1 MNYSNYK
8 LSVFL
13 TPRSGK
19 TGDTT
24 LPEVINDIRNGR
36 FKEIVQKHRSLLNIQ
51 PDEAKRIKDDMMCFI
66 AGGLCIGG
74 HKVSDLKEPS
84 PFMQIDIDHIDNADE
99 VREQLKDIPYMAAG
113 NVSIGGQGVKGFVVV
128 DNDDLQQID
137 YQEFYAIVTQ
147 DIQQRLGVECDM
159 KCKIRTQPCY
169 YSYDP
174 GAWYRDTAEPF
185 SAAAAKLTIPMETV
199 PTTGGEAVGKTE
211 KEWSEVDTELTD
223 AEITDMVNGLLDL
236 FETRD
241 SYVEGNRHNYL
252 VHLGQWACARGMKEE
267 WLGRLIS
274 LATERY
280 ACAEHNAYRIAT
292 SIRDGYQWVGQ
303 QPPLPD
309 QSSKYH
315 GKVSFRSDTF
325 RQDIPNGQRTITN
338 TGMPYPGM
346 AMEGNGMGTATAEDE
361 EEVEEFNQQLREE
374 APFIPDEVYDNLPH
388 FLQRCVAR
396 ADDKRERDFMLMGS
410 ACCLSE
416 AFSAVR
422 LAYSSLEYSPHFYFL
437 GAGTAG
443 SGKGVLES
451 TASLLRGIEEYYSQE
466 NDRREAAHADAL
478 ANWELEQDKARREK
492 RKADVSLKPSLP
504 TLVYPHISA
513 NTSKSRLIEHLANAQ
528 DTGCLMSTSEITTLK
543 GAVGQDY
550 GDFADILL
558 KCFHHEQIDAS
569 FKISGKP
576 IHIQRPRLALLLSGT
591 YEQVRSFIRS
601 SENGLLSRFMCLMRD
616 NDVAW
621 KDCMPQD
628 EDSDLRHYYL
638 ELGEEVLQMHLRL
651 NEQPVK
657 VKLSKALWQKHTQLF
672 SQQFLQVKIQENEAA
687 RAIVLRHG
695 LNAVRIAAILTVL
708 RYCEGPWQVRE
719 LFCTEQDF
727 DTAIQIVMTSLHHCL
742 LLNSSLPTSAE
753 KPKKMHRINSLSEFF
768 DKLPVE
774 FSSTQF
780 MNECDK
786 RNVPVPTAKRWLGKL
801 TEQKLIERI
810 HHGAYRKIETPKSIK
825 GE

>member
-1 MNYSNYK
+1 MNYSDYK

-36 FKEIVQKHRSLLNIQ
+36 FKETVEKHRSLLATNL
-51 PDEAKRIKDDMMCFI
+51 DEAKRIKDGMMCFI
-66 AGGLCIGG
+66 AAGQCVGG

-84 PFMQIDIDHIDNADE
+84 PFMQIDIDHIDNASE
-99 VREQLKDIPYMAAG
+99 VRERLKDIPYMAAG

-128 DNDDLQQID
+128 DSDGLQKLD
-137 YQEFYAIVTQ
+137 YQEFYAIVAQ
-147 DIQQRLGVECDM
+147 DVRHRLGVECDL

-174 GAWYRDTAEPF
+174 EAWYRETAEAF
-185 SAAAAKLTIPMETV
+185 KIKVLDKSDEQEGL
-199 PTTGGEAVGKTE
+199 
-211 KEWSEVDTELTD
+211 
-223 AEITDMVNGLLDL
+223 NGLAEADGLKELDAMDEGEIVTKATAL
-236 FETRD
+236 LNQFETKD
-241 SYVEGNRHNYL
+241 SYVAGNHHDYL
-252 VHLGQWACARGMKEE
+252 VHLGQW
-267 WLGRLIS
+267 LGSRKVGAKVLEKLIGES
-274 LATERY
+274 IVRYQCSGYDAYQIER
-280 ACAEHNAYRIAT
+280 C
-292 SIRDGYQWVGQ
+292 IRDGYGWVIE
-303 QPPLPD
+303 QPDAPLD
-309 QSSKYH
+309 ASKYH
-315 GKVSFRSDTF
+315 GKVSFPYDTF
-325 RQDIPNGQRTITN
+325 GQAAQSGQPYRTSA
-338 TGMPYPGM
+338 GKPYPGNGM
-346 AMEGNGMGTATAEDE
+346 AGNGTFGASMAEDE

-374 APFIPDEVYDNLPH
+374 APFIPDEVYDNLPD
-388 FLQRCVAR
+388 FLQRCVIR
-396 ADDKRERDFMLMGS
+396 AEDKRERDFMLMGS

-422 LAYSSLEYSPHFYFL
+422 LGYSSLEYSPHFYFM
-437 GAGTAG
+437 GTGTAG

-451 TASLLRGIEEYYSQE
+451 TASLLRCIEGYYSKE
-466 NDRREAAHADAL
+466 NDRREAEHADAQ

-528 DTGCLMSTSEITTLK
+528 ATGCLMSTSEITTLK

-576 IHIQRPRLALLLSGT
+576 VHIQTPRLALLLSGT

-616 NDVAW
+616 NDVPW

-628 EDSDLRHYYL
+628 EENDLRQYYHV
-638 ELGEEVLQMHLRL
+638 LGEEVLKMHLRL
-651 NEQPVK
+651 NDHPVK
-657 VKLSKALWQKHTQLF
+657 VKLSKALWQKHTDLF
-672 SQQFLQVKIQENEAA
+672 SQQFLQVKVQENESA

-695 LNAVRIAAILTVL
+695 LNAVRIASILTVL
-708 RYCEGPWQVRE
+708 RYCEGPWEVRE

-742 LLNSSLPTSAE
+742 LLNSSLPASVE

-768 DKLPVE
+768 GDLPAE

-780 MNECDK
+780 MEECDK
-786 RNVPVPTAKRWLGKL
+786 RSVSVPTAKRWLGKMA
-801 TEQKLIERI
+801 EQKLIERVR
-810 HHGAYRKIETPKSIK
+810 HGVYRKMEASQSIK
-825 GE
+825 GK